1 MSLISKIKKTIF
13 RTPQIHLA
21 VVGPSASGKS
31 YLITDMIQ
39 ALNNMDMVRHTL
51 SGYRDFGLYESDV
64 TTSDRLNPRPKTD
77 RYACR
82 AENHYGAEFEHEGT
96 RFELDFLN
104 IPGEIFN
111 PKSTDLTEFFRIRQ
125 MLIERCRRRF
135 AVVTWTDGFND
146 ELYIEPRGISA
157 EASAALATAQR
168 EGNLKATAK
177 ERQQD
182 YCTWEQIYAE
192 INANGRRLT
201 RKGDPKVVDGGYILE
216 HLRDFNTDSAM
227 RSIAE
232 VVATLGI
239 GIDAYDFMARLSVSF
254 YFFCY
259 CCTATD
265 MIICDRMVL
274 PTSADDSP
282 RSASFLSDAE
292 IEFVPLVN
300 QLVAFFTAKGKQ
312 APHIYLAYR
321 GADYFVKGKEENWR
335 RILSQDVIR
344 SMTDQQR
351 RNSVYAIASLL
362 IHNHRFPASLAHLSP
377 QEFNEL
383 TGLNVENW
391 GNGETPVVDF
401 LSQRLIDFAPEGGS
415 ITTGGTIADL
425 FRSHQGQ
432 NMETLMRQ
440 SYKSSCVIAPGALL
454 AGMMRHVYY
463 TATPISD
470 NFYVFSN
477 DPNCNYQCF
486 SRDDFQGH
494 TRYFHNYNSHL
505 CFGTYQLCLD
515 ILFQHDVIPTIDG
528 GDLYVNLTS

>member
-1 MSLISKIKKTIF
+1 MSIISKITNSIF
-13 RTPQIHLA
+13 HTPHIHLA

-31 YLITDMIQ
+31 YLISDLIQ
-39 ALNNMDMVRHTL
+39 ALNNMDMLRHTL
-51 SGYRDFGLYESDV
+51 PGYRDFGLYDSDV

-96 RFELDFLN
+96 SFYLDFLN

-111 PKSTDLTEFFRIRQ
+111 PNNTDLTEFFRIRQ
-125 MLIERCRRRF
+125 LLLERCKRRF
-135 AVVTWTDGFND
+135 SIVTWTDGFNE
-146 ELYIEPRGISA
+146 ELYVEPRGISA
-157 EASAALATAQR
+157 EAQAVIDKAQR
-168 EGNLKATAK
+168 EGTIRATAK
-177 ERQQD
+177 ERQQE
-182 YCTWEQIYAE
+182 YSTWSQIYAE
-192 INANGRRLT
+192 INEHGRRLT
-201 RKGDPKVVDGGYILE
+201 RKGDTRTVDGKYILE
-216 HLRDFNTDSAM
+216 HLRDFNVDSAM
-227 RSIAE
+227 LSIAE

-274 PTSADDSP
+274 PTSTDDPSRP
-282 RSASFLSDAE
+282 TSATSEAE
-292 IEFVPLVN
+292 IEFVPLVS

-321 GADYFVKGKEENWR
+321 GADYFVKNKEENWR
-335 RILSQDVIR
+335 RILAQDAIR
-344 SMTDQQR
+344 NMTDQQR
-351 RNSVYAIASLL
+351 RNCIYAIASLL
-362 IHNHRFPASLAHLSP
+362 VHNHRFPGSLTSLTPEA
-377 QEFNEL
+377 FNDL

-391 GNGETPVVDF
+391 GNGSTPVVDF
-401 LSQRLIDFAPEGGS
+401 LSRLLIDFAPADGNV
-415 ITTGGTIADL
+415 ITGGTISDL
-425 FRSHQGQ
+425 FRSHQGM

-494 TRYFHNYNSHL
+494 TRFFHNYNSHL

-515 ILFQHDVIPTIDG
+515 ILHQHDVIPTIDG
-528 GDLYVNLTS
+528 GDFYVNLTS